1 VRRRYLQ
8 ASRQTPPRQ
17 EPPKV
22 YKPFAAPVAGT
33 LQPLQLNCAARE
45 EVLADLRYLAR
56 RYINWAA
63 RIFAILGMA
72 VIEEFIELGR
82 TQWMARNIAHYS
94 TDQTCRHRFAFP

>member
-1 VRRRYLQ
+1 
-8 ASRQTPPRQ
+8 
-17 EPPKV
+17 
-22 YKPFAAPVAGT
+22 

-94 TDQTCRHRFAFP
+94 TDQTCRHRFYFSMTFETRGTTTPRDVVLGHRPAGLILVQLI